1 MRSFLSC
8 AAPPVLGFAWAI
20 AYPFMPGIVRVH
32 ACGFASSN
40 NATHHTCE
48 HCKSVTLQG
57 CRRLLQGSTLLLCG
71 LGPAVACDKGLYEW
85 WAWCRGVWVRV
96 FLSQRGCGL
105 RMCGLA
111 SLLRCSI
118 DSSSVGHTVCSRCL
132 CVARTEPASLAA
144 ACWYSCTCCV
154 LQCLLLWLTCLM
166 NQLWSPAVCKPQLA
180 LCPCCCRHGCV
191 LSTNCVASWALCRM
205 REGVACYA
213 CIGELMCST
222 VADESMT

>member
-71 LGPAVACDKGLYEW
+71 LGPALACDKGLYKW

-96 FLSQRGCGL
+96 FFCHSMAAASVCVGSQACLGALSTAAVWDTLCAVGVCVWLGRSQHHWLQPAGTAAHAVCCNACCCGL
-105 RMCGLA
+105 R
-111 SLLRCSI
+111 
-118 DSSSVGHTVCSRCL
+118 V
-132 CVARTEPASLAA
+132 
-144 ACWYSCTCCV
+144 
-154 LQCLLLWLTCLM
+154 
-166 NQLWSPAVCKPQLA
+166 
-180 LCPCCCRHGCV
+180 
-191 LSTNCVASWALCRM
+191 
-205 REGVACYA
+205 
-213 CIGELMCST
+213 
-222 VADESMT
+222 